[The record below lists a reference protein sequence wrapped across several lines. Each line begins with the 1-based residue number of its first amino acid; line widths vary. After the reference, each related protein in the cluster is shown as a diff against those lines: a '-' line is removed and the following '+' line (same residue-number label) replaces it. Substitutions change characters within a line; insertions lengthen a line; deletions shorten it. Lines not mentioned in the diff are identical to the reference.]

1 MITYDVCFGFAFD
14 MPGGSIA
21 TFRSKKEALALA
33 VRSSNEPE
41 YWRAPFTIV
50 KVTETDEGWE
60 FENLAM
66 VFQGEVFI
74 RSGRDFGGGV

>member
-1 MITYDVCFGFAFD
+1 MITYDVCFGSAIYWV
-14 MPGGSIA
+14 PGKSIA
-21 TFRSKKEALALA
+21 TFRSKKEALAFA
-33 VRSSNEPE
+33 VRSSNEHE
-41 YWRAPFTIV
+41 YGEPFTIV
-50 KVTETDEGWE
+50 KVTETGEGWE

>member
-1 MITYDVCFGFAFD
+1 
-14 MPGGSIA
+14 
-21 TFRSKKEALALA
+21 

-50 KVTETDEGWE
+50 KVTETGEGWE